1 MVWIWIVVALLAA
14 IGELLST
21 GLFLACLSVAA
32 IVAAGVAVVFAGAV
46 ALQVVVFAVASLV
59 AIAVCRPVAVRAL
72 GWHPAAQIG
81 SPEVHS
87 HIINRRATVVRA
99 VDASGGQIRIGEG
112 EFWSARSFDP
122 SDAMP
127 VGTKVEVVLVDGVTA
142 LVAPVEQ
149 PALTAEQSLEKGT

>member
-32 IVAAGVAVVFAGAV
+32 IVAAGVAVIFAGAV

-59 AIAVCRPVAVRAL
+59 AIAVFRPIAVRAL
-72 GWHPAAQIG
+72 GWHPATPLGNPAVQ
-81 SPEVHS
+81 S
-87 HIINRRATVVRA
+87 HIINRRATVTRA
-99 VDASGGQIRIGEG
+99 VDSSGGQIRIGEG
-112 EFWSARSFDP
+112 EFWSARAFDP

-127 VGTKVEVVLVDGVTA
+127 VGSKVDVVLVDGVTA
-142 LVAPVEQ
+142 LVTAVEQ
-149 PALTAEQSLEKGT
+149 PALAVEQSPEKGT